1 MTVGG
6 ARTVAE
12 AERLAAL
19 GVDRL
24 VIAVRSKDADA
35 VREEL
40 ARFGEDVIAP
50 TRDL

>member
-24 VIAVRSKDADA
+24 VIAVRSREVDAMRD
-35 VREEL
+35 EL
-40 ARFGEDVIAP
+40 ATFAAEVIEP